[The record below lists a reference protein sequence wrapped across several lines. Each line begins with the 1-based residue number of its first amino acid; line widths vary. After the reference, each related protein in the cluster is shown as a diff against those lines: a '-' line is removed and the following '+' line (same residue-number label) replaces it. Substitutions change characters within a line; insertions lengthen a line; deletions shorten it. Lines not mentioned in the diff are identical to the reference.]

1 VATGKWE
8 TVELPVADFYR
19 LITPGDRPIEGDRF
33 TWLNFAVAGTNGDV
47 YFDDIE
53 LVEAQK

>member
-1 VATGKWE
+1 MAQGKWE

-19 LITPGDRPIEGDRF
+19 LITPTDRLLEGDRF
-33 TWLNFAVAGTNGDV
+33 TWLNFAVAGTNAEL

-53 LVEAQK
+53 LVEVQK